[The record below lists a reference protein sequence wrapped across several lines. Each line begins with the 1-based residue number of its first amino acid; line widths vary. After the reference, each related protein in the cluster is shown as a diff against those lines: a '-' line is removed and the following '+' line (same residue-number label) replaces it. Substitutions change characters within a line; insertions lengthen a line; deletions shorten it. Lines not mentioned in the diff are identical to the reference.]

1 MQIKILAVDD
11 SATDRLII
19 QQMLSDYCILTAEDG
34 LEAMRILEEHDG
46 INLLILDLNMPRM
59 DGF

>member
-34 LEAMRILEEHDG
+34 LEAMRILE
-46 INLLILDLNMPRM
+46 
-59 DGF
+59 